1 MSNFFILFDIK
12 QSPFVDQSE
21 LRNKYFELQKKY
33 HPDHTSDKTIDISLI
48 NEGYSVLS
56 NQFLTILHILNINGI
71 TIKNTNTNIDF
82 LMQCMEWQENLQN
95 KKNILQIK
103 KEINEQKNK
112 LLHNIVEL
120 ILTNQLT
127 ESATLVEQVMYLQKL
142 I

>member
-1 MSNFFILFDIK
+1 MNNFFILFNIN
-12 QSPFVDQSE
+12 QSPIVDQNE

-33 HPDHTSDKTIDISLI
+33 HPDCTADKTIDISLI